1 LRYCGGMKKLA
12 LLLFL
17 AVGSTAIAAN
27 DGDSPFIV
35 SETGEGFNSVQNA
48 IDAIGDGSGTILIAP
63 GRYRQCGVQQGGA
76 IAFVAR
82 EPGTVVF
89 DGRACEGKAA
99 LVLGGR
105 SASVVGL
112 TFQNIKVPDGNGA
125 GIRLQ
130 QGDLTVTES
139 LFRNS
144 QSGIL
149 SHADP
154 SSTIRVDHS
163 TFSGL
168 GYCGDDCAHSI
179 YIGQYGRLVVTR
191 SRFERG
197 TGGHYVKSRAA
208 RTDVTES
215 SFDDSGGQATNYM
228 IDLSNGGAGTIA
240 GNMFVQ
246 GSDKENYS
254 AMIAVAAEGAEHD
267 SNGLAVRDNQATLAP
282 GAKPTSFLV
291 DFSGDRIGLE
301 TNRLDSEIRNFERR

>member
-1 LRYCGGMKKLA
+1 MLVLLA
-12 LLLFL
+12 TSAAAASANESEPPFV
-17 AVGSTAIAAN
+17 VG
-27 DGDSPFIV
+27 
-35 SETGEGFNSVQNA
+35 ETGAAYGSVQQA
-48 IDAIGDGSGTILIAP
+48 IDAIGDGQGTILIAA
-63 GRYRQCGVQQGGA
+63 GRYRQCGVQEGGE

-89 DGRACEGKAA
+89 DGRACQGKAA
-99 LVLGGR
+99 LVLAGR
-105 SASVVGL
+105 SATVSGL
-112 TFQNIKVPDGNGA
+112 TFQNIKVGDGNGA

-130 QGDLTVTES
+130 QGDLTVSET

-154 SSTIRVDHS
+154 SGTIRVDRS

-179 YIGQYGRLVVTR
+179 YIGNYGRLIVTR

-208 RTDVTES
+208 RTDVTGS

-228 IDLSNGGAGTIA
+228 IDLSNGGTGIIA

-246 GSDKENYS
+246 GTDKENYS
-254 AMIAVAAEGAEHD
+254 ALIAVAAEGAEHP
-267 SNGLAVRDNQATLAP
+267 SSGLAIRENQASLAP
-282 GAKPTSFLV
+282 GAKPTTFLA
-291 DFSGDRIGLE
+291 DFSGDQIGLE
-301 TNRLDSEIRNFERR
+301 ANRLGGDIRSFERR